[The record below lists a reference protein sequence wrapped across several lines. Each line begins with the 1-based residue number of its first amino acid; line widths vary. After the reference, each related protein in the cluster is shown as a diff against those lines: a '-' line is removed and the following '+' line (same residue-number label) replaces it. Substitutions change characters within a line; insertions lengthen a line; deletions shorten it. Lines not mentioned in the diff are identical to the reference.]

1 MRSSLATPPQSQ
13 SASGTLGLSS
23 GTILGKGEVV
33 HPLSLPFWVAP
44 QLSLLTSS
52 TFVNL
57 SSPPAT
63 AELHSPAAEVKEGM
77 VRAEGWAGMLSGPYL
92 VWIPSCSSCLGANGT
107 TTVLCSRLQREE
119 GREET

>member
-1 MRSSLATPPQSQ
+1 M
-13 SASGTLGLSS
+13 
-23 GTILGKGEVV
+23 V
-33 HPLSLPFWVAP
+33 HPLSLPFRVASQP
-44 QLSLLTSS
+44 SLLTSS

-77 VRAEGWAGMLSGPYL
+77 VRAEGWAGMLSGSYL
-92 VWIPSCSSCLGANGT
+92 FWIPFCSSCSGANVK

-119 GREET
+119 GREEAGGLRGSLSSASFFSAGPLRGHPPCL